1 MVRTKIRRQLE
12 DFLVDELEANVSGLC
27 RNIETLVV
35 DDWIDFYQRLS
46 LVAWIE
52 EEFDFGVNSESVLN
66 ATTFRDIVDIIYQ
79 NQTQT
84 H

>member
-1 MVRTKIRRQLE
+1 MVRTKIRRKLE

-66 ATTFRDIVDIIYQ
+66 AITFRDIVDIIYQ
-79 NQTQT
+79 NQTR
-84 H
+84 